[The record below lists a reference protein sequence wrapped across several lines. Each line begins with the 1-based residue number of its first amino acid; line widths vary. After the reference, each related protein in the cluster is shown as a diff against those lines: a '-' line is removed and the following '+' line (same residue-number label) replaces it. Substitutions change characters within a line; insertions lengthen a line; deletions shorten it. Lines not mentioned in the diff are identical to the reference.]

1 MDLSNVSRFLAVLDN
16 GTFAKAAKVVGV
28 TPQAVAFSI
37 TKLERELDVV
47 LFERE
52 SGGLTKPTEYAFAL
66 EDYARAAVLNERQ
79 AFQAVQSVK
88 KAETGWLRLGVGET
102 MNGSTIGPLISSIIA
117 DRPDVNIALIENYT
131 DRLIE
136 RMMDGDID
144 MIAGAPVS
152 NIDHAAKLTQHIL
165 FDATDII
172 VARNS
177 HPLAG
182 KPDVTL
188 EDMQDFTWIVPHAR
202 RDTYEE
208 IIRTY
213 MEANLAP
220 PQSFVFSDAPTL
232 GVALVRANDYLVLV
246 PPRMVTLET
255 ATDLV
260 RIDADRPSPKRVAC
274 LIYPSNRS
282 LSAVAL
288 MTRDAIIEIHATD
301 PARAKISI

>member
-1 MDLSNVSRFLAVLDN
+1 MDLANVTRFLAVLDY
-16 GTFAKAAKVVGV
+16 GTFAKAAETVGV

-37 TKLERELDVV
+37 TKLERELDVT
-47 LFERE
+47 LFERA

-66 EDYARAAVLNERQ
+66 EDYARTTVLNERQ
-79 AFQAVQSVK
+79 AVQAVQSVK

-102 MNGSTIGPLISSIIA
+102 MNGSTIVPLISQMIA
-117 DRPDVNIALIENYT
+117 ERPDVNIALIENYT

-152 NIDHAAKLTQHIL
+152 GIDHAAKLTQHVL
-165 FDATDII
+165 FEASDII
-172 VARNS
+172 VARQS

-182 KPDVTL
+182 QQNVNL
-188 EDMQDFTWIVPHAR
+188 ADMQRFTWIVPNAR
-202 RDTYEE
+202 RDTYYE
-208 IIRTY
+208 IMRTY
-213 MEANLAP
+213 HEAKLTP
-220 PQSFVFSDAPTL
+220 PQSFIFSDAPTI
-232 GVALVRANDYLVLV
+232 GEALLRANNYLILV
-246 PPRMVTLET
+246 PPHMVTLET

-260 RIDADRPSPKRVAC
+260 RIDAPRPAPKRVAC

-282 LSAVAL
+282 LSAVAR
-288 MTRDAIIEIHATD
+288 MARDSIIDVHATD